1 MRSMRVPVWCAL
13 GLCVLLLAFQGLR
26 SSARDK
32 AGDKV
37 KAEDVLKEWVFPKA
51 DVQGPYWPRSDK
63 DFKHAD
69 LASQSLAPEQ
79 PMEKVWKYYADKCGY
94 KNKFPGPGAAVRDG
108 TGDEKARYLM
118 NFLGGGAEHNKTY
131 RCTFTYNTDRYTVFV
146 ELASGWEDRST
157 AVQVTVGTR

>member
-118 NFLGGGAEHNKTY
+118 NFLGGGL
-131 RCTFTYNTDRYTVFV
+131 NTTRRT
-146 ELASGWEDRST
+146 AAPSPTTRIATRSSSNWPPAGRT
-157 AVQVTVGTR
+157 DPLRFK